1 MNLIYAHIQSQHTSV
16 GASTVGTL
24 SHVASMIWSLANTK
38 HNNNEPKKD
47 RISHLLVD
55 AAEGDYTYA
64 HD

>member
-38 HNNNEPKKD
+38 HNNYEPKED
-47 RISHLLVD
+47 RISPLLMD
-55 AAEGDYTYA
+55 AA
-64 HD
+64 